1 MIYIDGSAKS
11 GSGTIVRCAIA
22 LSSLVGEALH
32 IDNIRA
38 KRDKPG
44 LRPQHLASVSACA
57 QMCGAEVEGAKVN
70 SLEIIY
76 KPGKPIRGGD
86 YRWDIGTAGS
96 TTLLAATLLPVALF
110 ADGETTL
117 TLSGGLFQDFAPS
130 AHHMQ
135 RVLLPTLA
143 RMGAAAELQ
152 VVRPGYY
159 PRGGGTI
166 QVRVQPVR
174 GGIKPLRLLTQG
186 EITRVSGLALSS
198 HLRQQRV
205 SQRMAEEC
213 QRVVASGGYRVAI
226 DTLWDE
232 TAPQAGASLAV
243 WAETDSGCLLGA
255 DRAGKRGRSS
265 EEIGTYVARSL
276 FDDLETGATVDRHLG
291 DQLIIY
297 GALASGVTE
306 YIVPRFT
313 EHIDA
318 NLWLAAKFG
327 AKPRLDGTRLRIE
340 GMGHTRQAI
349 APPHLQ
355 PNA

>member
-1 MIYIDGSAKS
+1 MIYIDGSARS
-11 GSGTIVRCAIA
+11 GSGTIVRHAIA

-44 LRPQHLASVSACA
+44 LRPQHLASVRACA
-57 QMCGAEVEGAKVN
+57 QMCRAEVEGATVN
-70 SLEIIY
+70 SMEITY
-76 KPGKPIRGGD
+76 KPGRPIRGGD
-86 YRWDIGTAGS
+86 YQWDIGTAGS

-135 RVLLPTLA
+135 HVLLPTLA
-143 RMGAAAELQ
+143 KMGSAVELR

-159 PRGGGTI
+159 PRGGGAI
-166 QVRVQPVR
+166 QVRVQPLSDTMS
-174 GGIKPLRLLTQG
+174 PLRLLTQG
-186 EITRVSGLALSS
+186 EVTTVSGLALSS

-213 QRVVASGGYRVAI
+213 QRVMASGGYRAAI
-226 DTLWDE
+226 ETLWDE
-232 TAPQAGASLAV
+232 TAPQAGASLVV

-255 DRAGKRGRSS
+255 DQAGKRGRGS
-265 EEIGTYVARSL
+265 EEIGRYVARSL
-276 FDDLETGATVDRHLG
+276 LEDLGSGATVARYLA
-291 DQLIIY
+291 DQLIVY

-306 YIVPRFT
+306 YTVPRLT

-318 NLWLAAKFG
+318 NLWLAEKFG
-327 AKPRLDGTRLRIE
+327 AKPRLEGTRLRID
-340 GMGHTRQAI
+340 GMGHSR
-349 APPHLQ
+349 
-355 PNA
+355 